1 MTRPPTC
8 VKVEKFHTPL
18 TVAKRLLRLATYWLC
33 LDTFHDPARLTHITT
48 KVDRLRNLPEYQE
61 VAGVHEVPFFVRTVW
76 FPGTVFRSYDVS
88 GKVYSMCLIAR
99 SALRVLVFALLFP
112 ACVLGPVP
120 AADGD
125 VTISESSLSFLP
137 EDAAFFMSLM
147 HNRQQF
153 DAVAGSQAFAR
164 LKEMPF
170 VQSMWHGEEGAGLA
184 MQLQMAEMFFSNPAN
199 QPLKQML
206 IEMVSDEV
214 FICGG
219 KDYLRLTAFQRA
231 FQELAA
237 KQMRQDARNEEKHAS
252 DGHEADTNPFGIGE
266 DEDDN
271 NPFGIGEDQD
281 DPDPFGVA
289 DDIPGQADED
299 ELWDQQASGWD
310 PEQARMILQVLNDN
324 VDDIVVPDTIVG
336 FRIKDTE
343 QAQQQLRG
351 IEGLLQIFLGMNP
364 QFEGR
369 LQRQEIAGS
378 DFLTL
383 TLDAG
388 ALGPGVQSWEQM
400 IRDQEQESGQFDN
413 LLNRLKKMTLTVSLG
428 VRQDYLLLF
437 VGSTSDGLERLG
449 NSKPLLESKAFAP
462 IRDTDKTVA
471 SVYYVSD
478 ELARSLGSNDH
489 NIKNAVELLGVT
501 VEQSDMPA
509 EMKQQAADDLEELGS
524 DVVSL
529 LPRPGA
535 WLHMSTLT
543 GSGYECF
550 TYNHTTNTFL
560 DSSRPLTILEHVGGT
575 PVFFAAGR
583 YRSFTGGYRVLT
595 KWMDK
600 LPYYLDHFAKQ
611 AEEGED
617 AEDYRQAKEL
627 ISSLWPRLDRVTRQM
642 LLPALEDGQ
651 VAFVLDSK
659 LTDKQWHLMMPAAE
673 KPLPMLEP
681 ALVLGVSDAE
691 LFKRACAEYT
701 TLFEE
706 IVGRVG
712 EIAPEETE
720 LLQKENLPPLK
731 TKTVP
736 GEGTYYAVPPPQQAG
751 VSRKLVPTAGLSD
764 EFLTLAIHARHARR
778 LLKANPPPGV
788 TLFKDADRPLAM
800 ATFFNWSG
808 VIRTATPWIDYVAQQ
823 MANHPLFAGGGA
835 GITFGEDGFEDSFEQ
850 ESSGAEQAEEQI
862 LGVSLEQ
869 IHTGLEISSC
879 FRGFFSASYAEG
891 DTLVTHS
898 VWHFK
903 DLK

>member
-1 MTRPPTC
+1 M
-8 VKVEKFHTPL
+8 
-18 TVAKRLLRLATYWLC
+18 
-33 LDTFHDPARLTHITT
+33 
-48 KVDRLRNLPEYQE
+48 
-61 VAGVHEVPFFVRTVW
+61 VR
-76 FPGTVFRSYDVS
+76 FSGTVLRSYDVS
-88 GKVYSMCLIAR
+88 GKVCSMSLNVR
-99 SALRVLVFALLFP
+99 SAKYVLVFALFCPLW
-112 ACVLGPVP
+112 ALGPATAVQGEL
-120 AADGD
+120 AL
-125 VTISESSLSFLP
+125 SESSLSFLP
-137 EDAAFFMSLM
+137 EDTAFFMSLM

-170 VQSMWHGEEGAGLA
+170 VQSMLHGEGGAGLA
-184 MQLQMAEMFFSNPAN
+184 MQLQMADMFFFNPAN
-199 QPLKQML
+199 QPLKQLL

-219 KDYLRLTAFQRA
+219 KDYLRWTAFQQA

-237 KQMRQDARNEEKHAS
+237 KQMRQGARNKEEHPS
-252 DGHEADTNPFGIGE
+252 DNDLFEDQNGDDSNPFGIGE
-266 DEDDN
+266 DDS
-271 NPFGIGEDQD
+271 
-281 DPDPFGVA
+281 DPFGVT
-289 DDIPGQADED
+289 DDIPGQAGED
-299 ELWDQQASGWD
+299 GLWDQQESGWD
-310 PEQARMILQVLNDN
+310 PEQARMVLKVLNDN

-336 FRIKDTE
+336 FRIKDVE

-364 QFEGR
+364 LFEGR

-400 IRDQEQESGQFDN
+400 IRDHEQEPGQFDI
-413 LLNRLKKMTLTVSLG
+413 LLNRLKEMTLTVSLG

-437 VGSTSDGLERLG
+437 VGAASDGLERLG
-449 NSKPLLESKAFAP
+449 NSKSLLESKPFAP
-462 IRDTDKTVA
+462 IRDTNKTVA
-471 SVYYVSD
+471 SVYYFSD
-478 ELARSLGSNDH
+478 GLAKALGSNDR
-489 NIKNAVELLGVT
+489 NIKNAVELLGAT
-501 VEQSDMPA
+501 VEESDMPA
-509 EMKQQAADDLEELGS
+509 EMKQRAMDDLEELGS
-524 DVVSL
+524 DVASL

-543 GSGYECF
+543 GSGYDGF
-550 TYNHTTNTFL
+550 TYNYGTNSFW

-583 YRSFTGGYRVLT
+583 HRSFSDGYQRLA

-600 LPYYLDHFAKQ
+600 LPYYVGHFEKQ
-611 AEEGED
+611 VEEGTD

-627 ISSLWPRLDRVTRQM
+627 ISFFWPRLDKVTRQM

-659 LTDKQWHLMMPAAE
+659 LADTQWHLLMPPAE

-681 ALVLGVSDAE
+681 ALVVGVSDAE
-691 LFKRACAEYT
+691 LFKRACAEYS

-706 IVGRVG
+706 FVSRAGT
-712 EIAPEETE
+712 IAPKEIE

-736 GEGTYYAVPPPQQAG
+736 GEGTYYAVPPPRQAG
-751 VSRKLVPTAGLSD
+751 VSPKLVPTAGLSD

-778 LLKANPPPGV
+778 LLKVNPPPGV
-788 TLFKDADRPLAM
+788 PLFKDADRPLAM

-808 VIRTATPWIDYVAQQ
+808 LMRSLTPWVDYVAHQ

-835 GITFGEDGFEDSFEQ
+835 EFSFDEGGEDPFEQ
-850 ESSGAEQAEEQI
+850 ESASSEPTEEQI

-869 IHTGLEISSC
+869 IRTGFEIASC
-879 FRGFFSASYAEG
+879 FRGFFSASYTEG
-891 DTLVTHS
+891 DALVTHS
-898 VWHFK
+898 VWNFK